1 MTGPEVHLE
10 ITYSTSHTLLAIWHQ
25 LIRGNYKFWTAHN
38 SITMKRGE
46 KGIKG
51 LMKGSAT
58 HLEFLRPR
66 FHLSASLLSVNF
78 IT

>member
-38 SITMKRGE
+38 SITMKRG
-46 KGIKG
+46 
-51 LMKGSAT
+51 
-58 HLEFLRPR
+58 
-66 FHLSASLLSVNF
+66 
-78 IT
+78 